1 VSNNRWAKTKTGM
14 HRLRELLFDARNTH
28 YKNAS
33 RGPSAIAEV
42 LVLTDARLSRDA
54 QPNFI
59 SIRQVAAASF
69 TVEDWTECAQTHKS
83 ENSISAIFTPF
94 TWRI

>member
-1 VSNNRWAKTKTGM
+1 M

-42 LVLTDARLSRDA
+42 PIVLTDARLSHDA
-54 QPNFI
+54 QPSFI
-59 SIRQVAAASF
+59 SIHQVAAASF
-69 TVEDWTECAQTHKS
+69 TVED
-83 ENSISAIFTPF
+83 
-94 TWRI
+94 